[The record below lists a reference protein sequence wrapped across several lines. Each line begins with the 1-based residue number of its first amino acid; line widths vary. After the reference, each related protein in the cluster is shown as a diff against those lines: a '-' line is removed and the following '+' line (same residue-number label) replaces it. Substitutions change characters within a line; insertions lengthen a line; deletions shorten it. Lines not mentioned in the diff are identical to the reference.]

1 MFTASRL
8 LADEGYGKRKDQVV
22 KSTFKKW
29 EGRSNDDRPVGST
42 TVSENLTIRLIRNE
56 REFAFST
63 WGTREKFHGTRSYA
77 KSYTLYIFLCNA
89 ASNGKWASDPSMRN
103 RALTSEDSSDVGYAA

>member
-1 MFTASRL
+1 MKGTGSERI
-8 LADEGYGKRKDQVV
+8 KS

-56 REFAFST
+56 REFAFSAVFSIVFDSVL
-63 WGTREKFHGTRSYA
+63 GLIQPSFCLFLLSLALSGSKQKSDDRSGVLRY
-77 KSYTLYIFLCNA
+77 
-89 ASNGKWASDPSMRN
+89 
-103 RALTSEDSSDVGYAA
+103 